1 MALTTIKTGGLADN
15 SVTDAKV
22 ADAITVTGAQTGITQ
37 VGTLTAGTWNGTA
50 IASAYLDADTAH
62 LSGSTFTG
70 SVQISHGTTPDFTLN
85 DTNGTTNKR
94 VFRIS
99 GGGDAVYFEGRNN
112 DNSGAGAV
120 GGDGSIMSM
129 SLTDASTTF
138 SGNITMPAG
147 NSFFLDGGG
156 NSKIEEFATDKI
168 NIQAGGENLV
178 LLGNG
183 SSAFVGVGTTTP
195 AQAITIKHP
204 EPTILFIHEHS
215 SDEEI
220 GFIGDCANF
229 LTGSSPSATSF
240 GVRSTGDFRIGTGGN
255 NLRMTVQS
263 DGKVGIGCAPDE
275 MLHVI
280 SDSKFDGTI
289 RVGDGSAAAPSYRF
303 INDVDTGI
311 YWAGTNAMG
320 FVTGGTSRLE
330 IRADGTSHFA
340 GDVTSAGRLYST
352 DGSASYPAYSF
363 SSEVDTGMYKSGGNE
378 IGFATA
384 GVHRMSIQANGT
396 STLFMGAAAAQF
408 AEYESGGIIWLD
420 GVNGDLSGGDYW
432 GLQAV
437 NGGGSF
443 RIKRAGTT
451 KVTID
456 SSGNM
461 DIAGSL
467 TESSDIRL
475 KENIEAI
482 PNALSKVNQMRGVH
496 FNKKGSD
503 EKLVGM
509 IADEVEKIIPEL
521 VTTATEKG
529 ELDTEAL
536 DNLKSLRYSNM
547 VAVLV
552 EAVKEL
558 SAEVE
563 ALKNG

>member
-1 MALTTIKTGGLADN
+1 MALTTIKTGGLANN

-85 DTNGTTNKR
+85 DTGGTTNKR

-112 DNSGAGAV
+112 GNTDVGAV
-120 GGDGSIMSM
+120 GAIQTL
-129 SLTDASTTF
+129 SLSDASTTF
-138 SGNITMPAG
+138 AG
-147 NSFFLDGGG
+147 DV
-156 NSKIEEFATDKI
+156 A
-168 NIQAGGENLV
+168 V
-178 LLGNG
+178 
-183 SSAFVGVGTTTP
+183 SSSDPT
-195 AQAITIKHP
+195 ITIKRSN
-204 EPTILFIHEHS
+204 S
-215 SDEEI
+215 SSYAGHLDFTNNADALGWQVGTNQVAGD
-220 GFIGDCANF
+220 GFEVNYGASNKF
-229 LTGSSPSATSF
+229 YVTTG
-240 GVRSTGDFRIGTGGN
+240 GNVGIGTGGN
-255 NLRMTVQS
+255 NDRLLHVQGGASSNTGVIKIEGGQPWLEMQSAANTWSMYVGDAGGGDFYIRDGDPTGGADYVTINAGDGFVGINHGDPKKMLHIRKNNSDCMVILDAQDSIADKQICFAEDYGSGSTS
-263 DGKVGIGCAPDE
+263 DGQYWGVGVDASEGPDF
-275 MLHVI
+275 VI
-280 SDSKFDGTI
+280 AYDQNAQPSMG
-289 RVGDGSAAAPSYRF
+289 GDDDLVR
-303 INDVDTGI
+303 I
-311 YWAGTNAMG
+311 
-320 FVTGGTSRLE
+320 
-330 IRADGTSHFA
+330 
-340 GDVTSAGRLYST
+340 
-352 DGSASYPAYSF
+352 
-363 SSEVDTGMYKSGGNE
+363 
-378 IGFATA
+378 TA
-384 GVHRMSIQANGT
+384 GGIMTFS
-396 STLFMGAAAAQF
+396 MGDAAAQF

-420 GVNGDLSGGDYW
+420 GADGNLSGGDYW

-451 KVTID
+451 KVTVD

-461 DIAGSL
+461 DIAGTL

-475 KENIEAI
+475 KENIKAI

-536 DNLKSLRYSNM
+536 DNLKSLRYSNI